1 MRWEGLFDDLDG
13 QWAAE
18 ERRERD
24 LEVAD
29 RTRAER
35 ARVALA
41 ERYAAS
47 RGGRIAVWMVTGTTL
62 EGRLVDLGAD
72 WVLLRD
78 AAGREVLVATAA
90 VSGVSGLSLRSDP
103 AVTAR
108 RFTLGYALRA
118 LSRDRAPVVVT
129 DTSGGRVTGTID
141 AVGQDWC
148 EVSEHP
154 IDEPRRSATVRGRR
168 TIPSAAII
176 AVLSPARPADDEVG

>member
-24 LEVAD
+24 SEIAD

-35 ARVALA
+35 ARIALA

-47 RGGRIAVWMVTGTTL
+47 RGSRISLWLTPGGTV
-62 EGRLVDLGAD
+62 EGDLLDLGAD

-78 AAGREVLVATAA
+78 LSGREVLVSTDA
-90 VSGVSGLSLRSDP
+90 VVGAGGLSRRSDP

-108 RFTLGYALRA
+108 RFALGYVLRA

-141 AVGQDWC
+141 GVGLDWC

-154 IDEPRRSATVRGRR
+154 IDEPRRAGTVRGRR
-168 TIPSAAII
+168 VIPTAAIV
-176 AVLSPARPADDEVG
+176 AVLSAARSADDDVA